1 MERERLLWDKGIVHV
16 GVQFCTTHSALLSN
30 GDRVSNRA
38 GDRSSRS
45 YSSRLRKFLVK
56 EYKGET
62 RAGGSFGNDMPRK
75 VGVAV
80 ESCNLSPMSLRRVDV
95 ERIIAFSAPTAL
107 FTGASCVSPFNT
119 VEPCSPCHASHI
131 LVTMAPTR
139 KLLHR
144 PQAFVRM
151 QSSTSD
157 ENGSQACAARIAA
170 AFIKACM
177 PSNGSYV
184 EHLKSFCE
192 EGIAAYY
199 RGYSLMAL
207 QLEMSGNPSRV
218 FGRALASDEIEL
230 RSVWLTLVF
239 KTLRYLRFPTTSI
252 SQNGSTAADAFDRDR
267 LDDFVMNITEAAR
280 KGYDLKRIQL
290 EQNLTASQSSEKPR
304 TPVENAILNQSTRLV
319 LTTIQVANEHGDKFT
334 S

>member
-1 MERERLLWDKGIVHV
+1 
-16 GVQFCTTHSALLSN
+16 
-30 GDRVSNRA
+30 
-38 GDRSSRS
+38 
-45 YSSRLRKFLVK
+45 
-56 EYKGET
+56 
-62 RAGGSFGNDMPRK
+62 
-75 VGVAV
+75 
-80 ESCNLSPMSLRRVDV
+80 
-95 ERIIAFSAPTAL
+95 
-107 FTGASCVSPFNT
+107 
-119 VEPCSPCHASHI
+119 
-131 LVTMAPTR
+131 
-139 KLLHR
+139 
-144 PQAFVRM
+144 
-151 QSSTSD
+151 
-157 ENGSQACAARIAA
+157 
-170 AFIKACM
+170 
-177 PSNGSYV
+177 
-184 EHLKSFCE
+184 
-192 EGIAAYY
+192 
-199 RGYSLMAL
+199 MAL